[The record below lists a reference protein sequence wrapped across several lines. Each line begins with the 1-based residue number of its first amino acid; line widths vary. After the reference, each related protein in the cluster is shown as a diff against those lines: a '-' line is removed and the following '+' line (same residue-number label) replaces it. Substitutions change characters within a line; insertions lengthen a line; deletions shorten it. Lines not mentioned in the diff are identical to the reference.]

1 MLWFII
7 EAGVA
12 LAILVG
18 IVWWTLPKKP
28 PERDRE
34 E

>member
-12 LAILVG
+12 LAILVA
-18 IVWWTLPKKP
+18 IVWWTWPKKP
-28 PERDRE
+28 PEGDRE